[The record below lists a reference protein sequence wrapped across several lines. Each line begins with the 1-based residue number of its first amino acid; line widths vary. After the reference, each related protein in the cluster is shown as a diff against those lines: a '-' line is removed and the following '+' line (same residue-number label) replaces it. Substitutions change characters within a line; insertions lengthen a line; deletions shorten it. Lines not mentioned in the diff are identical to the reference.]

1 MEEKLGV
8 FICSGYGIGEALD
21 VEALQK
27 VATGEYKA
35 AVCEIV
41 DSCAGD
47 DLQKLRD
54 TAAEQQLTHLV
65 IAGPSSRFYAAGDLP
80 EAMVVETVNL
90 LEWVVLTHP
99 ADDEDTQAMAEDYLR
114 MGIVRARKT
123 TAATLFEEH
132 TGLCKTIMV
141 VGGGIAGL
149 TAAKE
154 SADAGYQ
161 VVLVEKEKELG
172 GYMKKLHRSIPTR
185 PPYRDLEETGI
196 EALIA
201 AVTAHPEITVHT
213 GTVIKETQGGP
224 GLFKVTLEGD
234 GAGAGTLDVGT
245 FVQATGFRP
254 AEPENFEHLGY
265 GKIADV
271 VTNHQLEQMAAN
283 GGIRRPSDGAPA
295 KNVAFVQCGDSRNPE
310 TFSYASA
317 IMSLNA
323 LKQALYVRE
332 QGEDAKAYVFFEH
345 MRTPGQL
352 EDFYR
357 QVQENP
363 GVFITRGS
371 VESVEEKNGVLSL
384 QVKDTM
390 IAEEITVDVDLVVL
404 NSGMVPVAADG
415 EAIRKLEDS
424 KAIVAK
430 GPEDAKYD
438 DSVKRVAELACHE
451 GTAILNLNYR
461 QGPDMPALKHGY
473 PDSHFICFPYETRR
487 TGVYAAGTVRSPM
500 NGNSAAEDGM
510 GAALKAIQAVEMLS
524 RGETVHPR
532 AGDVSFPHFSLE
544 RCTQCKRCTEECPFG
559 AINED
564 AKGTPEYNV
573 TRCRRCGICLG
584 ACPERIINFPDY
596 GVVPV
601 AEMIKAVEVPDEYEE
616 KPRVLVLACEN
627 DAVPALERAAQ
638 HGLSY
643 SGHVRIIPV
652 RCLGSCNVVWI
663 KEAISV
669 GFDGVLLLGCKWG
682 DDYQCHYIKGS
693 ELMNTRGDNIKETLQ
708 QMSMENERVQLH
720 QIEITDYRKSVQIIE
735 EFMVMIEEVGMNPF
749 KGM

>member
-1 MEEKLGV
+1 VEEKLGV
-8 FICSGYGIGEALD
+8 YICTGYGIGEALD
-21 VEALQK
+21 IEALQK
-27 VATGEYKA
+27 VATDEYKA
-35 AVCEIV
+35 AVCETIS
-41 DSCAGD
+41 SCAAD
-47 DLQKLRD
+47 DLAALR
-54 TAAEQQLTHLV
+54 AAAGERQLTHLV
-65 IAGPSSRFYAAGDLP
+65 LAGPSSRFYGAGDLP
-80 EAMVVETVNL
+80 KGLLVETVNL
-90 LEWVVLTHP
+90 LEWVTLTHP
-99 ADDEDTQAMAEDYLR
+99 ANDEDTQMLAEDYLR
-114 MGIVRARKT
+114 MGIVRVKKSEAT
-123 TAATLFEEH
+123 TAFEDH
-132 TGLCKTIMV
+132 DQLCKTIMV

-149 TAAKE
+149 TAAYE
-154 SADAGYQ
+154 AAETGFQ

-172 GYMKKLHRSIPTR
+172 GYMRTLHRSVPTR

-196 EALIA
+196 EGLIA
-201 AVTAHPEITVHT
+201 RVTDHGSITVHT
-213 GTVIKETQGGP
+213 GTTIARTTGGP
-224 GLFKVTLEGD
+224 GRFTVTLDGD
-234 GAGAGTLDVGT
+234 GAGEVAVGT
-245 FVQATGFRP
+245 FVQATGFVP

-265 GKIADV
+265 GRMADV
-271 VTNHQLEQMAAN
+271 VTNHHLEQMAGG
-283 GGIRRPSDGAPA
+283 GGIKRPSDGKPA
-295 KNVAFVQCGDSRNPE
+295 RRVAFVQCGDSRNPQE
-310 TFSYASA
+310 FSYASA

-323 LKQALYVRE
+323 LKQAIYVRE
-332 QGEDAKAYVFFEH
+332 QGEDTRAYVFFEH
-345 MRTPGQL
+345 LRTPGQH

-357 QVQENP
+357 RAQDDP
-363 GVFITRGS
+363 GIFLTRGS
-371 VESVEEKNGVLSL
+371 VDGVVEQDGGLRL

-390 IAEEITVDVDLVVL
+390 IGEEIEVDVDLLVL
-404 NSGMVPVAADG
+404 NAGMVPVSADG
-415 EAIRKLEDS
+415 EAIRKLVDA
-424 KAIVAK
+424 KAIVAV
-430 GPEDAKYD
+430 GPEDAKYE
-438 DSVKRVAELACHE
+438 DSVKRVEELGHLA
-451 GTAILNLNYR
+451 GTEILNLDYR

-487 TGVYAAGTVRSPM
+487 TGIYAAGAVRSPM

-510 GAALKAIQAVEMLS
+510 GAALKAIQALEMLS

-532 AGDVSFPHFSLE
+532 SGDVAYPHFSLE

-559 AINED
+559 SINED

-601 AEMIKAVEVPDEYEE
+601 AEMVKAVEVPDEYDE

-627 DAVPALERAAQ
+627 DALPALERAAQ

-643 SGHVRIIPV
+643 SGFVRIIPV

-669 GFDGVLLLGCKWG
+669 GFDGVLLMGCKWG
-682 DDYQCHYIKGS
+682 DDYQCHFIKGS

-720 QIEITDYRKSVQIIE
+720 QVEITDYRKAVQVIE
-735 EFMVMIEEVGMNPF
+735 EFMEMIEEIGMNPF